1 MKAGILMKKWRKKT
15 QDNVLQQ
22 VNSYQPPNVYHG
34 PPVVNNPPVA
44 PVLANE
50 SPYNSN
56 QQQQPNQ
63 ITPNTA
69 SYQQSQQQAQNNY
82 ITPSADPNMNAQQP
96 PLVQPPVQMT
106 PQQPSAVNNFQPNL
120 NASYPQT
127 FAKTDTSSI
136 RDISH
141 KEINRLLPGA
151 LVKEII
157 YEKLV
162 AFLMMFLGGIT
173 SVIAIAFIAIYYQIQ
188 ANGPLWRFD
197 ENSVP
202 LPGFMIVLLLI
213 TGSLFFFG
221 VFNMN
226 QIINE
231 VNGYIVK
238 KKQGQETIP
247 YFMTHNYK
255 KIAARQIIINWF
267 AISAYIMAGITLGIL
282 YLINNFRGEQL
293 KFLFWNIGTTP
304 DVSSDIQTTIFFLI
318 AVLFMHIFVL
328 VLNKKRKSNIIGY
341 YGYEIVPA
349 NELEAIRKKTH
360 KICIIALAVVLIIIT
375 IIVLVPYLI
384 KKKKKK

>member
-1 MKAGILMKKWRKKT
+1 M
-15 QDNVLQQ
+15 
-22 VNSYQPPNVYHG
+22 
-34 PPVVNNPPVA
+34 
-44 PVLANE
+44 ANE

-188 ANGPLWRFD
+188 ANGPL
-197 ENSVP
+197 
-202 LPGFMIVLLLI
+202 
-213 TGSLFFFG
+213 
-221 VFNMN
+221 
-226 QIINE
+226 
-231 VNGYIVK
+231 
-238 KKQGQETIP
+238 
-247 YFMTHNYK
+247 
-255 KIAARQIIINWF
+255 
-267 AISAYIMAGITLGIL
+267 
-282 YLINNFRGEQL
+282 
-293 KFLFWNIGTTP
+293 
-304 DVSSDIQTTIFFLI
+304 
-318 AVLFMHIFVL
+318 
-328 VLNKKRKSNIIGY
+328 
-341 YGYEIVPA
+341 
-349 NELEAIRKKTH
+349 
-360 KICIIALAVVLIIIT
+360 
-375 IIVLVPYLI
+375 
-384 KKKKKK
+384 